1 MTDLTTALF
10 EAHVQHALGQWQGA
24 PLARQLEELS
34 ANVFRWLSEVKL
46 EEAVSREHV
55 LGVIDR
61 YVIELR
67 VSGGITELAGEM
79 ARLVVTSRSGERAL
93 VGDILSSESYEEFTE
108 KILAMHGVRI
118 ELVGMV
124 ARSTAFAEVAARVLS
139 HGIVDLL
146 LRRADVER
154 LGALHS
160 VLQVAAKVEEQ
171 LGPALERRLAGFLA
185 GYIERHRERIAE
197 YCQTHLAAVLDA
209 EGLRSIADD
218 VWSTISRMRLS
229 EAFAFLGEQD
239 LEDFVVL
246 CYEFWLRLR
255 KTPFFRQIVDELVGK
270 FFEKYGQGSVAAWI
284 DDMGIT
290 EQMVT
295 QELTTFLVPL
305 FDHAQKTGFLEQI
318 VRMQLEP
325 FYRSEA
331 CATLLAGE
339 AGLGR
344 QV

>member
-1 MTDLTTALF
+1 MTDLTTALL

-24 PLARQLEELS
+24 PLTRQLEELAS
-34 ANVFRWLSEVKL
+34 SFFRWLSEVKL
-46 EEAVSREHV
+46 EEAVSREQI

-79 ARLVVTSRSGERAL
+79 ARLVVTSHAGERAL
-93 VGDILSSESYEEFTE
+93 VGDILSSESYEEFSE
-108 KILAMHGVRI
+108 KVLAMNNVRQ
-118 ELVGMV
+118 ELVGVV
-124 ARSTAFAEVAARVLS
+124 ARSTAFGEVAARVLS
-139 HGIVDLL
+139 HGVVDLL
-146 LRRADVER
+146 LRRAGAGQ
-154 LGALHS
+154 LGAQRPL
-160 VLQVAAKVEEQ
+160 LQLAAQFEARLAPE
-171 LGPALERRLAGFLA
+171 LERRLSGFFS
-185 GYIERHRERIAE
+185 GYIERHRDQIAE
-197 YCQTHLAAVLDA
+197 YCQTHLAAVLEA

-218 VWSTISRMRLS
+218 VWSTLSRMRLS
-229 EAFAFLGEQD
+229 EVFAFLGEQD

-246 CYEFWLRLR
+246 SYEFWLRFR
-255 KTPFFRQIVDELVGK
+255 KTSFFRQIIEELVSK
-270 FFEKYGQGSVAAWI
+270 FFEKYGQESVAAWI

-290 EQMVT
+290 EQMVA

-318 VRMQLEP
+318 VRTQLEP

-339 AGLGR
+339 EGLNP
-344 QV
+344 